1 MGSDRQVRFTDLV
14 GGVHFDIDADGD
26 QDKISWTDPW
36 STTVFLALDRNGD
49 GVVTDGSELFGNW
62 TAQPPSAEPNG
73 FIALAEFDTVQA
85 GGNGDGVIS
94 ELDAVFA
101 DLWLWHDANHDGQ
114 SQPEELRSPSQNGLI
129 GIELRYHESQRHDQF
144 GNLLR
149 YHAKVELAGGKAK
162 AIDVF
167 FLQE

>member
-1 MGSDRQVRFTDLV
+1 MGSDRQARFTDLT
-14 GGVHFDIDADGD
+14 GGVLFDIDADGD

-73 FIALAEFDTVQA
+73 FIALAEFDTAQA

-94 ELDAVFA
+94 EFDAVFA
-101 DLWLWHDANHDGQ
+101 DLWLWHDANHNGQ
-114 SQPEELRSPSQNGLI
+114 SQPEELRSLSQSGLI
-129 GIELRYHESQRHDQF
+129 GIELRYHESQRHDRF

-149 YHAKVELAGGKAK
+149 YHAKVELAGGKTK